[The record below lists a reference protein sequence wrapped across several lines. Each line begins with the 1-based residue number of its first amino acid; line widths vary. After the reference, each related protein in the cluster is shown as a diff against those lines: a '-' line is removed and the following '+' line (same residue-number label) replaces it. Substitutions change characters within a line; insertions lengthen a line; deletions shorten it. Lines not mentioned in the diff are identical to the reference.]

1 MSLASNPRTRPP
13 SQKATDPTHTIDPG
27 IALAT
32 GLLIGLGIV
41 ASYSATAALALE
53 SPFPPLFFD
62 HLTGLVLGGLAA
74 TAAYHLPSSW
84 LRRGALPF
92 WGLTVALLAVTLV
105 SGVTVNGA
113 QRWIAVAGLRFQP
126 GELAKC
132 ATLLAVA
139 AYLSDCHDRRQ
150 LATRHSLQAAGIA
163 LIPAGLLILQP
174 DLGNSV
180 VLCVLAA
187 GLLFIA
193 GTPWPR
199 FVLPGIAGVILVGLY
214 ILTNDYAMKRVTGFL
229 DPFREAQG
237 AGWQLV
243 QSYVAFGQ
251 GGLFGQGLGNGRQKL
266 EYLPEVHTDFV
277 LALIAEELG
286 LLGVL
291 FVLGAFAAL
300 WVTGTRAA
308 RRATDRFD
316 LYVGFAMVT
325 LLTVP
330 AFLNAAVVM
339 GLVPTKGLTL
349 PFLSYGRTS
358 LVVSCFALGLLLG
371 VARRHPAPPRRADAP
386 SAHALR
392 GSAVE
397 DPNW

>member
-1 MSLASNPRTRPP
+1 MSRGAPEDAP
-13 SQKATDPTHTIDPG
+13 ATIDPG
-27 IALAT
+27 IAIAT
-32 GLLIGLGIV
+32 GILIAMGV
-41 ASYSATAALALE
+41 VMSYSATAALALDAKI
-53 SPFPPLFFD
+53 PPLFFD
-62 HLTGLVLGGLAA
+62 HLLGLVLGLAA
-74 TAAYHLPSSW
+74 AAVAYSAPSTW
-84 LRRGALPF
+84 IRRLALPF
-92 WGLTVALLAVTLV
+92 WGLCVAMLVATLLF
-105 SGVTVNGA
+105 GVEVNGA
-113 QRWIAVAGLRFQP
+113 QRWISLPGLRFQP
-126 GELAKC
+126 GELAKL
-132 ATLLAVA
+132 ATLIAVA
-139 AYLSDCHDRRQ
+139 AWLSRKDDRREIS
-150 LATRHSLQAAGIA
+150 TRRSVQAAGIA
-163 LIPAGLLILQP
+163 LLPAGLLLLQP
-174 DLGNSV
+174 DLGNAV
-180 VLCVLAA
+180 VLVALAA

-199 FVLPGIAGVILVGLY
+199 FVLPGIAGAVLVGVY
-214 ILTNDYAMKRVTGFL
+214 ILNNDYAWRRVMGFL

-251 GGLFGQGLGNGRQKL
+251 GGLLGQGIGNGRQKL

-277 LALIAEELG
+277 LALVAEELG

-300 WVTGTRAA
+300 WLAGTRAA

-316 LYVGFAMVT
+316 LLCAFGMVT

-330 AFLNAAVVM
+330 AFLNASVVM

-371 VARRHPAPPRRADAP
+371 VARRHPHRAPGSHRGRA
-386 SAHALR
+386 
-392 GSAVE
+392 
-397 DPNW
+397 

>member
-1 MSLASNPRTRPP
+1 MTRRPHDEP
-13 SQKATDPTHTIDPG
+13 LPAIDPG
-27 IALAT
+27 IAIAT
-32 GLLIGLGIV
+32 GLLVSMGVV
-41 ASYSATAALALE
+41 ASYSATAALALD
-53 SPFPPLFFD
+53 SPIPPLFFD
-62 HLTGLVLGGLAA
+62 HLLGLLLGLGAA
-74 TAAYHLPSSW
+74 SVAFFIPSSL
-84 LRRGALPF
+84 LRHMAMPA
-92 WGLTVALLAVTLV
+92 WGIAVALLVGTLLF
-105 SGVTVNGA
+105 GIEVNGA
-113 QRWIAVAGLRFQP
+113 QRWIALPGLRFQP

-139 AYLSDCHDRRQ
+139 AWLSRKDERRE
-150 LATRHSLQAAGIA
+150 LSTRRSVEAAAIA
-163 LIPAGLLILQP
+163 LVPAGLLLLQP
-174 DLGNSV
+174 DLGNAV
-180 VLCVLAA
+180 VLLVLSA

-199 FVLPGIAGVILVGLY
+199 FVLPGIAGTFLVGLY
-214 ILTNDYAMKRVTGFL
+214 VVSNEYAWRRILGFL

-251 GGLFGQGLGNGRQKL
+251 GGLLGQGLGNGRQKL

-291 FVLGAFAAL
+291 VVLGAFAAL
-300 WVTGTRAA
+300 WIAGTRAA

-316 LYVGFAMVT
+316 LLCAFGMVT

-330 AFLNAAVVM
+330 AFLNASVVM

-358 LVVSCFALGLLLG
+358 LVVSCFALGILLG
-371 VARRHPAPPRRADAP
+371 IARRHPARPSNPNAEAPRPWPQNA
-386 SAHALR
+386 
-392 GSAVE
+392 G
-397 DPNW
+397 

>member
-1 MSLASNPRTRPP
+1 MSTTAALDRHTRPAP
-13 SQKATDPTHTIDPG
+13 SSRPASGVDPG

-32 GLLIGLGIV
+32 GLLIGIGV
-41 ASYSATAALALE
+41 VMSYSATAALALDA
-53 SPFPPLFFD
+53 SFPPLFFD
-62 HLTGLVLGGLAA
+62 HLTGLVLGGVAA
-74 TAAYHLPSSW
+74 SIAYHLPSSW
-84 LRRGALPF
+84 LRNCAMPF
-92 WGLTVALLAVTLV
+92 WGFTMALLVATLLF
-105 SGVTVNGA
+105 GIEVNGA
-113 QRWIAVAGLRFQP
+113 QRWIALPGVRFQP

-139 AYLSDCHDRRQ
+139 AWLSRKDDKRELSTRR
-150 LATRHSLQAAGIA
+150 SIQAAGIA
-163 LIPAGLLILQP
+163 IAPAALLLMQP
-174 DLGNSV
+174 DLGNAV
-180 VLCVLAA
+180 VLVVLSA

-199 FVLPGIAGVILVGLY
+199 FVLPGIAGVLIVAAYVVNNAYAWRRIL
-214 ILTNDYAMKRVTGFL
+214 GFL

-251 GGLFGQGLGNGRQKL
+251 GGFFGQGLGNGRQKL

-286 LLGVL
+286 LVGVL
-291 FVLGAFAAL
+291 LVLGGFAAL
-300 WVTGTRAA
+300 WVAGTRAA
-308 RRATDRFD
+308 RRATNRFD

-325 LLTVP
+325 LLTIP
-330 AFLNAAVVM
+330 AFLNASVVM

-358 LVVSCFALGLLLG
+358 LVVSCFAHGLLLG
-371 VARRHPAPPRRADAP
+371 VARRHPARARRAAP
-386 SAHALR
+386 NTSSRKESAR
-392 GSAVE
+392 
-397 DPNW
+397 W

>member
-1 MSLASNPRTRPP
+1 MSTTAALDQHTRPAP
-13 SQKATDPTHTIDPG
+13 SSRPASGVDPG

-32 GLLIGLGIV
+32 GLLISVGV
-41 ASYSATAALALE
+41 VMSYSATAALALD
-53 SPFPPLFFD
+53 SSFPPLFFD
-62 HLTGLVLGGLAA
+62 HLTGLALGGIAA
-74 TAAYHLPSSW
+74 SIAYHLPSSW
-84 LRRGALPF
+84 LRDCAMPF
-92 WGLTVALLAVTLV
+92 WAFTMALLVATLLF
-105 SGVTVNGA
+105 GIEVNGA
-113 QRWIAVAGLRFQP
+113 QRWIALPGVRFQP

-139 AYLSDCHDRRQ
+139 AWLSRKDDKRELSTRR
-150 LATRHSLQAAGIA
+150 SIQAAGIA
-163 LIPAGLLILQP
+163 IIPAALLLMQP
-174 DLGNSV
+174 DLGNAV
-180 VLCVLAA
+180 VLVVLSA

-199 FVLPGIAGVILVGLY
+199 FVLPGIAGVLIVSAYVVNNAYAWRRIL
-214 ILTNDYAMKRVTGFL
+214 GFL

-251 GGLFGQGLGNGRQKL
+251 GGFFGQGLGNGRQKL
-266 EYLPEVHTDFV
+266 EYLTEVHTDFV

-286 LLGVL
+286 LVGVL
-291 FVLGAFAAL
+291 LVLGGFAAL
-300 WVTGTRAA
+300 WVAGTRAA
-308 RRATDRFD
+308 RRATNRFD

-325 LLTVP
+325 LLTIP
-330 AFLNAAVVM
+330 AFLNASVVM

-371 VARRHPAPPRRADAP
+371 VARRHPARARRAAP
-386 SAHALR
+386 NTSSRKEATR
-392 GSAVE
+392 
-397 DPNW
+397 W

>member
-1 MSLASNPRTRPP
+1 MSTTAALDRQTRPAP
-13 SQKATDPTHTIDPG
+13 SSRPASGVDPG

-32 GLLIGLGIV
+32 GLLIGIGV
-41 ASYSATAALALE
+41 VMSYSATAALALDA
-53 SPFPPLFFD
+53 SFPPLFFD
-62 HLTGLVLGGLAA
+62 HLTGLVLGGVAA
-74 TAAYHLPSSW
+74 SIAYHLPSSW
-84 LRRGALPF
+84 LRNCAMPF
-92 WGLTVALLAVTLV
+92 WAFTMALLVATLLF
-105 SGVTVNGA
+105 GIEVNGA
-113 QRWIAVAGLRFQP
+113 QRWIALPGVRFQP

-139 AYLSDCHDRRQ
+139 AWLSRKDDKRELSTGR
-150 LATRHSLQAAGIA
+150 SIQAAGLAIA
-163 LIPAGLLILQP
+163 PAALLLMQP
-174 DLGNSV
+174 DLGNAV
-180 VLCVLAA
+180 VLVVLSA

-199 FVLPGIAGVILVGLY
+199 FVLPGIAGVLIVSAYVVNNAYAWRRIL
-214 ILTNDYAMKRVTGFL
+214 GFL

-251 GGLFGQGLGNGRQKL
+251 GGFFGQGLGNGRQKL
-266 EYLPEVHTDFV
+266 QYLPEVHTDFV
-277 LALIAEELG
+277 LALVAEELG
-286 LLGVL
+286 LVGVL
-291 FVLGAFAAL
+291 LVLGGFAAL
-300 WVTGTRAA
+300 WVAGTRAA

-325 LLTVP
+325 LLTIP
-330 AFLNAAVVM
+330 AFLNASVVM

-371 VARRHPAPPRRADAP
+371 VARRHPTRARRAAP
-386 SAHALR
+386 NTSSR
-392 GSAVE
+392 EEGTR
-397 DPNW
+397 W